1 MAQGTFV
8 VMAKTIV
15 PKPLGFALIS
25 GSVTTRIKHLDR
37 PSPKDYKEYS
47 TFSLYVLDSGVAFSI
62 LFYCFMALTEMGMW
76 LTPNASL
83 EELMVFWL

>member
-1 MAQGTFV
+1 MSQGDGVGKERELKNSGFFLVAQGTFV

-15 PKPLGFALIS
+15 PKSLGFALVS
-25 GSVTTRIKHLDR
+25 GSVTICIKHLDR

-62 LFYCFMALTEMGMW
+62 LLFYG
-76 LTPNASL
+76 PY
-83 EELMVFWL
+83 